1 MIEAEA
7 PGAGTA
13 GQQAARSP
21 LARLLRPSTIAFVGL
36 SDNSHFCRTV
46 RPTLDGEAEIF
57 MVNPRHETVLGRP
70 TDAVLSCMSAERTT
84 ELVEETAGLDVGGV
98 VLIANGFAEIG
109 REGEALQARLTAAA
123 RAAGVAA
130 IGPNGLGFVNVPH
143 RVSLTIACHHK
154 RRPGGISI
162 VSHSGA

>member
-7 PGAGTA
+7 PGGGTA

-46 RPTLDGEAEIF
+46 RPTFDGEAEIF

-70 TDAVLSCMSAERTT
+70 TVPSLTDLGRPVDAVLSCMSAERTT
-84 ELVEETAGLDVGGV
+84 ELVVGAAGLD
-98 VLIANGFAEIG
+98 
-109 REGEALQARLTAAA
+109 
-123 RAAGVAA
+123 AAG
-130 IGPNGLGFVNVPH
+130 
-143 RVSLTIACHHK
+143 RST
-154 RRPGGISI
+154 RS
-162 VSHSGA
+162 